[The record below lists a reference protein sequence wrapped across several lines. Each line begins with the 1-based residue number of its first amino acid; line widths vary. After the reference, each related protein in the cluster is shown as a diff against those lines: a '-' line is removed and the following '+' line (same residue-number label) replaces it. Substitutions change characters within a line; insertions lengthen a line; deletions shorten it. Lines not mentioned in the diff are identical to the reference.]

1 LQDKSVDKL
10 FEEQVRLKPDAVA
23 IVYAGKQ
30 ITYGIVNQKANQVAH
45 YLIQQG
51 IKPGSFIAV
60 GLERSLELVISILGI
75 LKAGCAYVPIDPN
88 LPMRRQQYILSD
100 SGSKLLLIS
109 TDQEIERYA
118 SFACAIVQ
126 LKKIESNIEEDKD
139 AINPGLVVS
148 NRQIA
153 YLIYTSGTS
162 GSPKGVVIEHRALV
176 NYISYIEQ
184 AILNSQPLCIA
195 YINAAHTDLGHT
207 SLFSAILYGKRLYIE
222 KAKRD
227 LDIPLL
233 VKNLYREKVNFLKI
247 TPSYYHILNEELN
260 HYSNM
265 GESLQFVLGGESLPK
280 DYLQSDRDIT
290 NHYGPTETTVGVS
303 ICKLSSNQQV
313 SIGKAI
319 SNIQI
324 YILDENLT
332 LLPDGIIGQIYIGG
346 VGLAQGYMN
355 RPELT
360 AEKFIANPFGVG
372 TRLYKTGDVGR
383 YLPDGRIDF
392 LGRSDDQVKIRG
404 YRIECKEIESLLK
417 DHGDIKDA
425 YVTCKANP
433 AGDKQLI
440 GYIVPGDFTPNVR
453 ELEEYLKEYLPEYMV
468 PSCFVML
475 EKMPLTVSGKLDRK
489 ALPDSEFI
497 NAQEYVAPRND
508 LEAKI
513 CAIWEEVLKIQ
524 GISVNDNF
532 FRIGGHSLLATQVIS
547 RVRKQCKQEV
557 KLITLFDHPTIVDFC
572 KVLSRDSLN
581 KSAAPLPALMAIEKR
596 PNKPALSYAQQRL
609 WFLDKLLPDVTLY
622 NMPIALEL
630 RGPLNREALRNTVNQ
645 IADRHEILRTVF
657 KETESGEGYQEILSQ
672 VDLFEEIDLSDLADQ
687 GREIE
692 AYKSREENWHFDL
705 SKEPLC
711 RVKLLVMSE
720 DYHVLFI
727 TMHHIISDGWSIGVL
742 MDEISVLYG
751 YHAYGKAADLPKLQ
765 LQYVDY
771 SLWQRS
777 WLQGEV
783 LERQLDYWKK
793 KLEGIPDII
802 DLPTDYARPK
812 FLSYEGGYHR
822 VEFDKE
828 LSESIK
834 SLCQEKGV
842 SLYMLLLSA
851 LDILL
856 HKLSGSTDIV
866 VGSPVANR
874 HYQETE
880 DMIGFFVN
888 TLVSRIQVAGNKSF
902 DGLLSE
908 VKSDVLE
915 SYTHQDVPFEQLVD
929 VLSMER
935 STNRNPIF
943 QVRLVVNEQSEKVLS
958 LGQIQ
963 TTYLPASIEQSKFDL
978 LFRFFSD
985 STRGIALR
993 IEYLK
998 DLYTLRTIRL
1008 FGCYYKNILQQI
1020 VKNFYVQIRD
1030 IQLVTKEEE
1039 N

>member
-1 LQDKSVDKL
+1 
-10 FEEQVRLKPDAVA
+10 
-23 IVYAGKQ
+23 
-30 ITYGIVNQKANQVAH
+30 
-45 YLIQQG
+45 
-51 IKPGSFIAV
+51 
-60 GLERSLELVISILGI
+60 
-75 LKAGCAYVPIDPN
+75 
-88 LPMRRQQYILSD
+88 
-100 SGSKLLLIS
+100 
-109 TDQEIERYA
+109 
-118 SFACAIVQ
+118 
-126 LKKIESNIEEDKD
+126 
-139 AINPGLVVS
+139 
-148 NRQIA
+148 
-153 YLIYTSGTS
+153 
-162 GSPKGVVIEHRALV
+162 
-176 NYISYIEQ
+176 
-184 AILNSQPLCIA
+184 
-195 YINAAHTDLGHT
+195 
-207 SLFSAILYGKRLYIE
+207 
-222 KAKRD
+222 
-227 LDIPLL
+227 
-233 VKNLYREKVNFLKI
+233 
-247 TPSYYHILNEELN
+247 
-260 HYSNM
+260 
-265 GESLQFVLGGESLPK
+265 
-280 DYLQSDRDIT
+280 
-290 NHYGPTETTVGVS
+290 
-303 ICKLSSNQQV
+303 
-313 SIGKAI
+313 
-319 SNIQI
+319 
-324 YILDENLT
+324 
-332 LLPDGIIGQIYIGG
+332 
-346 VGLAQGYMN
+346 
-355 RPELT
+355 
-360 AEKFIANPFGVG
+360 
-372 TRLYKTGDVGR
+372 
-383 YLPDGRIDF
+383 
-392 LGRSDDQVKIRG
+392 
-404 YRIECKEIESLLK
+404 
-417 DHGDIKDA
+417 
-425 YVTCKANP
+425 
-433 AGDKQLI
+433 
-440 GYIVPGDFTPNVR
+440 
-453 ELEEYLKEYLPEYMV
+453 
-468 PSCFVML
+468 
-475 EKMPLTVSGKLDRK
+475 
-489 ALPDSEFI
+489 
-497 NAQEYVAPRND
+497 
-508 LEAKI
+508 
-513 CAIWEEVLKIQ
+513 
-524 GISVNDNF
+524 
-532 FRIGGHSLLATQVIS
+532 
-547 RVRKQCKQEV
+547 
-557 KLITLFDHPTIVDFC
+557 
-572 KVLSRDSLN
+572 
-581 KSAAPLPALMAIEKR
+581 
-596 PNKPALSYAQQRL
+596 RL

-935 STNRNPIF
+935 STNRNPVF
-943 QVRLVVNEQSEKVLS
+943 QIMFSFNNKVQEERVLLEGVESRNIANEYSV
-958 LGQIQ
+958 
-963 TTYLPASIEQSKFDL
+963 AKFDL
-978 LFRFFSD
+978 EIVCYELGNGSL
-985 STRGIALR
+985 GVKIK
-993 IEYLK
+993 YLQ
-998 DLYTLRTIRL
+998 DLYKKETIEHFTRY
-1008 FGCYYKNILQQI
+1008 FKNILEAI
-1020 VKNFYVQIRD
+1020 TKSPAIKVRD
-1030 IQLVTKEEE
+1030 IDILSKEQKICQIKTWNETGLDYEREKTIYELFEE
-1039 N
+1039 Q